1 MASETIALVDKL
13 VRAKMPKETA
23 TALIDFVEKNQ
34 SSEFKQEIEKVKLSI
49 DFLKW
54 VVGLGFS
61 LTFAIIIYLHS
72 DTTKRTDK
80 LESKVNKIESK
91 VNKIESKVNKIESK
105 VNKLESTMNKIES
118 KIDRLLTK

>member
-1 MASETIALVDKL
+1 M
-13 VRAKMPKETA
+13 
-23 TALIDFVEKNQ
+23 EKNQ

-91 VNKIESKVNKIESK
+91 VNKIESKVNK
-105 VNKLESTMNKIES
+105 LESTMNKIES